1 MEKKQKKHI
10 KNIKQKNKTEIYRN
24 TITKFIGFIRKIV
37 RRTLVKPIV
46 NYRKNK
52 GDYMKSVGNAMET
65 HRIIIRNPIEN
76 TRMTLSV

>member
-1 MEKKQKKHI
+1 M
-10 KNIKQKNKTEIYRN
+10 
-24 TITKFIGFIRKIV
+24 IV
-37 RRTLVKPIV
+37 MRTLVKPIV
-46 NYRKNK
+46 NSRKHK